1 MRFLKKL
8 FKIFGIIFLVLIIS
22 FIILINV
29 FFKPKSD
36 QTIQDSFNDSNV
48 KVYINYKKF
57 EGNSTRIISTRKE
70 VDTLLPNLVFVHG
83 SPGSAMDYEKYLKDD
98 ELYKRANVFAYDRI
112 GYGEENAGEI
122 TDIAT
127 EIELLNSIT
136 DSIGVSKTVLVGYS
150 YGGPIVLGSKRL
162 YKKIVLPAPAVYSEV
177 EPMFWAL
184 NFYKWRATRWLMPEL
199 LRAASK
205 EKLQHQ
211 DDLRKHEENWG
222 NTLSSVYVI
231 HGNKDWIVPIAN
243 SEFIKKQFK
252 DECFEMLILDEAG
265 HDLIWSRY
273 EVIKNEL
280 IKVLEE

>member
-8 FKIFGIIFLVLIIS
+8 FKIFGIIFLVLLIS

-36 QTIQDSFNDSNV
+36 QTIQESFNDSNV

-112 GYGEENAGEI
+112 GYGEENVGEI

-222 NTLSSVYVI
+222 NTLSSVYAI